1 MAVYIKAASM
11 VSAQDTFGKSALPEV
26 LIQAENSCLHI
37 LPSDYK
43 EYIPAA
49 SLRRMSRLVKFSL
62 TSAFDCYGQREDFSP
77 DAIITSTGLGCLND
91 TGTFLAQMH
100 QNGEKLLNPSAF
112 IGSTHNAVGGQI
124 ALIKKLRI
132 PNLTHTQKE
141 ASFESGLMDAIMML
155 EEGEANHI
163 LVGGFDEM
171 TPLTIELWN
180 QMGCLTETALDK
192 TTLLSSQNNGIV
204 LGEGAG
210 FFVLSADADPS
221 CFTRLLGVEVIRSAQ
236 GNVNTL
242 ASHFLAKY
250 GLTSTDIDLLV
261 VGLDGTPNTKGLL
274 ELMNADFQ
282 LATVAG
288 FKHLSGSFNT
298 DTTFA
303 LWLANSAIVNEN
315 IHSDC
320 CLRGKKDRKFETVLI
335 VNSSK
340 AHSYSFIC
348 VIRN

>member
-1 MAVYIKAASM
+1 MAVYLKAASM
-11 VSAQDTFGKSALPEV
+11 ISAQDTFGKSALPEV
-26 LIQAENSCLHI
+26 TVQAENSCLQI
-37 LPSDYK
+37 LPPDYK

-62 TSAFDCYGQREDFSP
+62 ASAIDCFGQLEDFSP
-77 DAIITSTGLGCLND
+77 DTIITTTGLGCLND
-91 TGTFLAQMH
+91 TGTFLTQMH

-141 ASFESGLMDAIMML
+141 ASFEYGLIDALMMF
-155 EEGEANHI
+155 EDGEANNI

-171 TPLTIELWN
+171 TPLTIDLSK
-180 QMGCLTETALDK
+180 QMGCLSETDLDK
-192 TTLLSSQNNGIV
+192 NALLSSRNNGVV

-210 FFVLSADADPS
+210 FFVLSSEADAS
-221 CFTRLLGVEVIRSAQ
+221 CCSRLLGVEVYRSAS

-250 GLTSTDIDLLV
+250 GLTSRDINLLV
-261 VGLDGTPNTKGLL
+261 VGLDGTKNTKGLL

-282 LATVAG
+282 IATIAG
-288 FKHLSGSFNT
+288 FKHLSGCFNT
-298 DTTFA
+298 DTSFA
-303 LWLANSAIVNEN
+303 LWLANSAIVNES

-320 CLRGKKDRKFETVLI
+320 CLRGKKDRKFERVLI

-340 AHSYSFIC
+340 AQSYSFILLDRC
-348 VIRN
+348 